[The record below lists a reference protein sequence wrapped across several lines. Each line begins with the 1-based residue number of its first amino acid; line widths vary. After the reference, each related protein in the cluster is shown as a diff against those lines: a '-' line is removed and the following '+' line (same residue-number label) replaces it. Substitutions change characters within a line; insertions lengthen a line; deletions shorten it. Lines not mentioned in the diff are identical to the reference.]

1 MPYKHKRDCPLCNKP
16 GLRYISDHLRQVHNL
31 YGVQR
36 KKWLGRVRFSTPH
49 SHNSSLLPIRPAHI
63 LNEMR
68 CVRKKTSSVL
78 KPTKTVSKVT
88 TSLTTKPYQEFN
100 FRHKFSLMVVGP
112 SQSGKTYFVE
122 QMLENNRIVYEEQRS
137 IRIHWCYN

>member
-31 YGVQR
+31 YGDQR
-36 KKWLGRVRFSTPH
+36 KKWLGRARFSTQH

-63 LNEMR
+63 LKEMR

-78 KPTKTVSKVT
+78 KPTKTVPKVT
-88 TSLTTKPYQEFN
+88 TSLTTKPY
-100 FRHKFSLMVVGP
+100 
-112 SQSGKTYFVE
+112 GKQQCWKQNKCWKT
-122 QMLENNRIVYEEQRS
+122 IVSCTRS
-137 IRIHWCYN
+137 REVFAFIGATINGKIVTMS